1 MNRYENGKIYKIV
14 DVGYEKMY
22 IGSTTEP
29 LSKRMERHRSKY
41 KEYLRGEGDNTRV
54 YWLFDE
60 FGVENCKIELI
71 ENYSCNSREELE
83 RQEGKHQK
91 NNDCINKI
99 IAGRTRKE
107 RYNDKPEYYLAQQ
120 NNYYKLH
127 PEHKKEKGKKQY
139 QEKKHILLEKHLCGC
154 GKHYTFQHKKRHEQ
168 TKKHQDWLKQQEQE

>member
-1 MNRYENGKIYKIV
+1 MKRC
-14 DVGYEKMY
+14 

-99 IAGRTRKE
+99 IAGRTRQE
-107 RYNDKPEYYLAQQ
+107 RYKEENEYICFQQ
-120 NNYYKLH
+120 KVYRELH
-127 PEHKKEKGKKQY
+127 PEKRQEESRRRY
-139 QEKKHILLEKHLCGC
+139 EKKKGEFLEKKLCGC
-154 GKHYTFQHKKRHEQ
+154 GKAYTQCHKKRHEQ